1 MPDRSIYAVKYAGP
15 FNVYSG
21 YNVWQ
26 WDMATEEFERENWYL
41 WCVRGDGP
49 TVVVDTGADP
59 ALTRSRKQA
68 DRYEDPTDVLARLD
82 VDAATVEHV
91 VLSHLH
97 WDHAGGVH
105 LFPSA
110 TFYVQAAEYR
120 FWTEDP
126 IAKRPPFANLT
137 DPASIEYLTALD
149 GTDRLVIV
157 DGDREIIRGIE
168 CLHAPGHTPGQ
179 QAVAVDGTARARDP
193 RVGLRAHVPQLP
205 VRLAQRVQHGSRR
218 VPAHLRQ
225 TPLSRVVD
233 RPALPR
239 ARRRDARRLPVR
251 RRGRHPT
258 RLTASASVPCRRR

>member
-15 FNVYSG
+15 FSVYSG

-26 WDMATEEFERENWYL
+26 WDMATEAFERENWYL

-68 DRYEDPTDVLARLD
+68 DRFEDPVAVLGRLD
-82 VDAATVEHV
+82 VDADTVEHV

-110 TFYVQAAEYR
+110 TFYVQAAEWR

-126 IAKRPPFANLT
+126 IAKRPPFANLV
-137 DPASIEYLTALD
+137 DPASIEHLASLD
-149 GTDRLVIV
+149 GTDRLVII
-157 DGDREIIRGIE
+157 DGDREIVPGIE

-179 QAVAVDGTARARDP
+179 QAVAVDGTARGRAI
-193 RVGLRAHVPQLP
+193 VGSDCAHTFRNYTYDWPSAFSMDLSECLRTYDKLRAAASSVDLLFPGHDVAMHDDYPAVADGVTQL
-205 VRLAQRVQHGSRR
+205 V
-218 VPAHLRQ
+218 
-225 TPLSRVVD
+225 
-233 RPALPR
+233 
-239 ARRRDARRLPVR
+239 
-251 RRGRHPT
+251 
-258 RLTASASVPCRRR
+258 

>member
-1 MPDRSIYAVKYAGP
+1 MADRSIYALKYAGP

-157 DGDREIIRGIE
+157 DGDREIVRGIE
-168 CLHAPGHTPGQ
+168 CLLAPGHTPGQ
-179 QAVAVDGTARARDP
+179 QAVAVDGTAQGRAILGSDCAHTFRNYRYDWP
-193 RVGLRAHVPQLP
+193 SAFSMDLAECLRTYDKLRAAASSIDLLFPGHDVAMHDDFPAVAEGVTQL
-205 VRLAQRVQHGSRR
+205 A
-218 VPAHLRQ
+218 
-225 TPLSRVVD
+225 
-233 RPALPR
+233 
-239 ARRRDARRLPVR
+239 
-251 RRGRHPT
+251 
-258 RLTASASVPCRRR
+258 